1 MVLQRLVS
9 SLLSTL
15 HSRRSSIYSPSQSE
29 KTHTI
34 EHSAKVP
41 QRTVLLRLGLNTS
54 EFSLVAVLITS
65 ILILYSNGLWNRHS
79 TTTSPAFARDWLL
92 LEAKCVLTSA
102 GFDTATCPRT
112 RAMTDVM
119 HSVAQTLVQQLPSAS
134 VHVTTCVMGADVG
147 FGAILL
153 LLSPLSAPP
162 VSCTPSSVVSSVLG
176 LALLETAMNYS
187 SPVFLL
193 SSYMDAPQ
201 SAIET
206 RVDSSGKLTS
216 VSGSVIKTLLASDGK
231 TAPWRT
237 SFNHSTWAFASQP
250 IGARYECTYGCVAEV
265 LVAPSALNDG
275 AVTYKGIASSSL
287 LGVGWTCSHTV
298 SNYMDFVVLQPILV
312 LVVLHLVNGDFF
324 TTLLGWS
331 GVLSRKPVLTYDF
344 VSSMERRR
352 LALFFLTI
360 VRIPSLGYVEVTRLY
375 LETTGHFNVHCVAV
389 LMVSGFPVFLV
400 YWAIILLQRVP
411 APRWCHGRAIRV
423 VSPLLLLGTMIS
435 SVIATCNFENV
446 RATLQDPLWRRL
458 PAADVAVHLPNTTRA
473 FALGAFATLE
483 VPTAVS
489 LLQPTV
495 LNCLFGT
502 LAISIVLP
510 MLLQR
515 RVLLDLRYFA
525 RNDFLATQFI
535 PSFVTVLP
543 LYENDC
549 IKYGTKLF
557 VKPSTIAMLG
567 YAMIKEAP
575 VTHKIAVIA
584 QDVPGSARDAA
595 ANASSNVIA
604 IVSVYDL
611 MPSLLPHALLPPHIV
626 AWIDNYH
633 FKPAPAHTTLGKSTT
648 YRPTKGS
655 CVS

>member
-1 MVLQRLVS
+1 MVLQRFVS

-15 HSRRSSIYSPSQSE
+15 PSRRSSMYSAGKSE
-29 KTHTI
+29 KAHTI
-34 EHSAKVP
+34 EYSAKVP
-41 QRTVLLRLGLNTS
+41 QRTVLLRLVLNTS

-65 ILILYSNGLWNRHS
+65 ILILYSNGLWNRQS
-79 TTTSPAFARDWLL
+79 TTASPAFARDWSL
-92 LEAKCVLTSA
+92 LEANCVLTA
-102 GFDTATCPRT
+102 GGFDATTCSQT
-112 RAMTDVM
+112 RAIADAM
-119 HSVAQTLVQQLPSAS
+119 HSVAQTLVRQVPSAP
-134 VHVTTCVMGADVG
+134 VYVTTCVMGADVE

-153 LLSPLSAPP
+153 LFSPLSAPR
-162 VSCTPSSVVSSVLG
+162 G
-176 LALLETAMNYS
+176 LRHVTTAMNGTT
-187 SPVFLL
+187 PAFLL
-193 SSYMDAPQ
+193 SSYMDTAD

-216 VSGSVIKTLLASDGK
+216 VAGSVTKTLVAPDGR
-231 TAPWRT
+231 TAPWHT
-237 SFNHSTWAFASQP
+237 NFNHSTWAFASQP

-265 LVAPSALNDG
+265 LLSPSAANDG
-275 AVTYKGIASSSL
+275 VVTYKGLASSKT

-298 SNYMDFVVLQPILV
+298 SNYMDFVVLQPLFV
-312 LVVLHLVNGDFF
+312 LVILHLVNGDFF

-352 LALFFLTI
+352 LALLFLSI

-375 LETTGHFNVHCVAV
+375 LETTGHFNVHCIAV
-389 LMVSGFPVFLV
+389 LMVSGLPVFFV
-400 YWAIILLQRVP
+400 YWGIILLQRVH
-411 APRWCHGRAIRV
+411 APRWCHGRAVRV
-423 VSPLLLLGTMIS
+423 ISPLLLLGTVIS
-435 SVIATCNFENV
+435 SVVVTCNFQNV
-446 RATLQDPLWRRL
+446 KTTLQDPLWHRPPPTEVAAYL
-458 PAADVAVHLPNTTRA
+458 PYTNRS
-473 FALGAFATLE
+473 FALGALATLE

-495 LNCLFGT
+495 LACLFGT
-502 LAISIVLP
+502 LAISIVFP

-525 RNDFLATQFI
+525 RNDFLATQFM
-535 PSFVTVLP
+535 PSYVTVLP

-575 VTHKIAVIA
+575 VTHKVAVITK
-584 QDVPGSARDAA
+584 DDMTGNARNTA
-595 ANASSNVIA
+595 ANASSNAVA

-626 AWIDNYH
+626 AWIDNYQ
-633 FKPAPAHTTLGKSTT
+633 FKPAPPHTTLTKTT
-648 YRPTKGS
+648 SYRPTKGS